1 MNNELLKQACEAS
14 LTEIKAIIDVAKIA
28 KCLDEQFFLDY
39 LDKLNKFSIDP
50 DREDT
55 LKLNNK

>member
-1 MNNELLKQACEAS
+1 MKNKLKEACEAS
-14 LTEIKAIIDVAKIA
+14 ITEIKAILNAAKLVN
-28 KCLDEQFFLDY
+28 CLDEQFFLDY